1 MIQKL
6 GNVLSVFAYKLIRSD
21 GCIDGCI
28 ITRRHT
34 EIVQTSVLN
43 THYFFVKRKSLS
55 IFKDINA
62 ILSGVTFKFADCASV
77 LVSVGKIM
85 SVNLG

>member
-1 MIQKL
+1 M
-6 GNVLSVFAYKLIRSD
+6 D
-21 GCIDGCI
+21 GCL

-34 EIVQTSVLN
+34 EIVHASVLN

-55 IFKDINA
+55 IFKDTDA

-77 LVSVGKIM
+77 LVSLGKIM